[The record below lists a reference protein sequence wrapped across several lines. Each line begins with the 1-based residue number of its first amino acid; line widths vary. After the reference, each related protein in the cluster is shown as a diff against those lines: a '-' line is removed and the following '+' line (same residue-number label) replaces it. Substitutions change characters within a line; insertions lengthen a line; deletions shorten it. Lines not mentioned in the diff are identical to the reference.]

1 MKPHHKA
8 LWLAVIIGILIFLAI
23 VFLPR
28 VMHGTN

>member
-8 LWLAVIIGILIFLAI
+8 IWIAIAIGILIFVAI

-28 VMHGTN
+28 VMHGV